1 MSTSFDRVRSRT
13 VERPA
18 PSASLHDIEGKRA
31 LFSSSAPEPERASLG
46 SVSVECARCGE
57 RTVLSP
63 SAAVRAALPSLV
75 LGFTVGRG
83 ERESTIGVRRG
94 RYGAYLR
101 CPACGQRAWT
111 RLTIQL

>member
-1 MSTSFDRVRSRT
+1 MSTSFDRVRART
-13 VERPA
+13 DRTA
-18 PSASLHDIEGKRA
+18 PSSSSMHDIEGKRA

-46 SVSVECARCGE
+46 SISVECARCAE

-75 LGFTVGRG
+75 LGFAVGRG
-83 ERESTIGVRRG
+83 ERESTIGVRRS

-111 RLTIQL
+111 RQCFRG